1 MKILIISGFLGAGKT
16 TFIKELIKKTNRDYC
31 ILENEYGSI
40 NVDNEVLKEDKKND
54 LNIVELTQGCVCCSS
69 KGKFENSI
77 VIISSTIDPD
87 YLIIE
92 PTGVG
97 FLSSIK
103 RIISKIEYERITLLP
118 TVTIIDAY
126 YVLNHLKDLSNE
138 IFIDQI
144 KNSERII
151 VSKSE
156 NLLSYEHKLIE
167 KYIRNFNENCEIFIK
182 HYKNYDESFFFNLLK
197 SNKELNEVNDE
208 KEVSSLPIEEFSI
221 DNEIKIKS
229 EIELISFLEDL
240 TRGFYGDILRSKG
253 YIKLNKY
260 YLNFDLVNNLYSIRA
275 VEKSDEIKEGI
286 VVIGYNLNKGELR
299 KRCSSLLGKKFFFQ
313 KRKLF

>member
-40 NVDNEVLKEDKKND
+40 NVDNEVLKEDKQND

-77 VIISSTIDPD
+77 VTISSTIDPD

-103 RIISKIEYERITLLP
+103 KIISKLEYERITLLP

-156 NLLSYEHKLIE
+156 NLLSYEYKLIE
-167 KYIRNFNENCEIFIK
+167 KCIRNFNENCEIYIN

-253 YIKLNKY
+253 FIKLNKY

-275 VEKSDEIKEGI
+275 VENNDEIKEGI

>member
-77 VIISSTIDPD
+77 VTISSTIDPD

-103 RIISKIEYERITLLP
+103 KIISKLEYERITLLP

-156 NLLSYEHKLIE
+156 NLLSYEYKLIE
-167 KYIRNFNENCEIFIK
+167 KYIRNFNENCEIYIN

-253 YIKLNKY
+253 FIKLNKY

-275 VEKSDEIKEGI
+275 VKKSDEIKEGI

>member
-40 NVDNEVLKEDKKND
+40 NVDNEVLKEDKQND

-77 VIISSTIDPD
+77 VTISSTIDPD

-103 RIISKIEYERITLLP
+103 KIIFKLEYERITLLP

-156 NLLSYEHKLIE
+156 NLLSYEYKLIE
-167 KYIRNFNENCEIFIK
+167 KCIRNFNENCEIYIN

-253 YIKLNKY
+253 FIKLNKY

-275 VEKSDEIKEGI
+275 VENNDEIKEGI